1 MKRVKISIIGAGNV
15 GATTA
20 YLAIA
25 KELGDVTLVDI
36 VEGVPQ
42 GKGLD
47 MSEATPVLGVDAV
60 IKGTNDY
67 KDIKDSEIVVITAG
81 VPRKPGMS
89 RDDLLKI
96 NTNIVVSVSKNIK
109 EYAPNAIVIVVS
121 NPLDAMVYVASKV
134 TGFPKNRIMGMAGVL
149 DSTRFAYFIADE
161 LNVSVK
167 NVNTMV
173 LGGHGDQM
181 IPLVR
186 YAKIKGKPLSD
197 YLSKEKIEKIV
208 ERTRK
213 AGGEIVQYLKTGSA
227 YFAPAASI
235 VEMLDAIL
243 KDKGKILPCAAYLN
257 GEYGVKGV
265 YIGVPVKL
273 GRNGVEKII
282 KMDLNR
288 EEKEAF
294 EQNVKHVRGL
304 MDKVDQLT
312 SN

>member
-167 NVNTMV
+167 DVNTMV

-181 IPLVR
+181 IPLVG
-186 YAKIKGKPLSD
+186 YAKIKGKPLTD

-235 VEMLDAIL
+235 VEMLGAIL
-243 KDKGKILPCAAYLN
+243 KDKGKILPCAVYLN
-257 GEYGVKGV
+257 GEYDTKGV
-265 YIGVPVKL
+265 CIGVPVKL
-273 GRNGVEKII
+273 GKNGVEEII
-282 KMDLNR
+282 EMDLNR